1 MLSFQNL
8 FEFWPST
15 SHLWHTDASHNP
27 SLAPRHGHAWF
38 CSFKVGAYFT
48 KAFSTLNC
56 WAGRVWLVMGL
67 WQDSIIDHVIKLP
80 RWSFETLKA
89 FIDCHSTDQDF
100 TESHFC
106 FWNTWFAIEVI
117 DYFSQDGL
125 ILLHGFVI
133 FSSFFALFLCKS
145 VFQVTRNFS
154 ESILSHYEFSEA
166 VPVHVCVGLC
176 SFGHYIGINGLV
188 VRLAIWNGCD
198 SAVLYE
204 LLISFPDPVCM
215 DVHMTQTTAST
226 YPIPEQIIYWF
237 IYSVCWCSLSFDRWL
252 LRVALRDL
260 SLSLFFLSLL
270 FL

>member
-1 MLSFQNL
+1 
-8 FEFWPST
+8 
-15 SHLWHTDASHNP
+15 
-27 SLAPRHGHAWF
+27 
-38 CSFKVGAYFT
+38 
-48 KAFSTLNC
+48 
-56 WAGRVWLVMGL
+56 MGL
-67 WQDSIIDHVIKLP
+67 WQASIIDHVIKLP

-100 TESHFC
+100 TESNFC

-117 DYFSQDGL
+117 DYFSKDGL
-125 ILLHGFVI
+125 ILLHGFLSFPAVFLLYSYARVFFRLLLI
-133 FSSFFALFLCKS
+133 FLKAF
-145 VFQVTRNFS
+145 
-154 ESILSHYEFSEA
+154 LSHYEFSEA

-188 VRLAIWNGCD
+188 VCLAIWNGCD

-215 DVHMTQTTAST
+215 VVHMTQTTAST

-260 SLSLFFLSLL
+260 SLFFFSHSSSCKYDKWLHYSSSGHRWWGTV
-270 FL
+270 